1 MHKHFNPFDLTNEE
15 LIEMA
20 PEQQKIDIYE
30 TDPFTQYV
38 GTSFD
43 PGYKP
48 QVYGDPI
55 NSEFKLPGFNED
67 SHHSVPEIESRF
79 NKELR
84 TQEMYDKYIKDFGSQ
99 YIYGSNETDSSR
111 SKLHQ
116 LLAGVDNM
124 ALQYGMTQNQ
134 VDQLKAKIMQS
145 HLFDHLSEKQVR
157 DELSISIPGNVKPT
171 QRPLEFET
179 PRKPVATG
187 AGLPT
192 EDEMEAGAAA
202 NPVRGEKSKIPLNRN
217 ISQGMLD
224 EFVTKLK
231 DHSGTVEYIGQHF
244 TQHDGKGGR
253 KPVTT
258 KFMASKLKGVLRS
271 KDKAIQQIVLL
282 IEQTSPQGDIQFG
295 TNISDKEERIIRF
308 FLKYAI
314 GELRFA
320 GNLRGNQGATSATEG
335 PPDENILP
343 KESPGGTGGPSGG
356 AQLAH

>member
-15 LIEMA
+15 LLEMA
-20 PEQQKIDIYE
+20 PEQQKIDIFE

-48 QVYGDPI
+48 QVFANPI

-67 SHHSVPEIESRF
+67 SHHSVPEIEARF

-124 ALQYGMTQNQ
+124 ALQYGMSKNQ

-171 QRPLEFET
+171 QRPTEFESPKEDKPTVFET
-179 PRKPVATG
+179 PQRPAATA
-187 AGLPT
+187 AGDPG
-192 EDEMEAGAAA
+192 EDEVGGAAA
-202 NPVRGEKSKIPLNRN
+202 GDLGPAIGDTSTDGQTNPADELLRGKKSKVPLNKMVAEYRETFLKKLRQHSDLVSYIGHNFTQLNGKKFRKILTKKYMDDKLVGVLNRKGNESIHRIVVLIERSSPTGDIAFGAN
-217 ISQGMLD
+217 ISEKEARLIRY
-224 EFVTKLK
+224 FL
-231 DHSGTVEYIGQHF
+231 EY
-244 TQHDGKGGR
+244 
-253 KPVTT
+253 
-258 KFMASKLKGVLRS
+258 
-271 KDKAIQQIVLL
+271 AI
-282 IEQTSPQGDIQFG
+282 
-295 TNISDKEERIIRF
+295 KE
-308 FLKYAI
+308 LKY
-314 GELRFA
+314 EPD
-320 GNLRGNQGATSATEG
+320 LRGHE
-335 PPDENILP
+335 
-343 KESPGGTGGPSGG
+343 
-356 AQLAH
+356 

>member
-15 LIEMA
+15 LLEMA

-84 TQEMYDKYIKDFGSQ
+84 TQEMYDKYIKDFGNQ
-99 YIYGSNETDSSR
+99 FIYGSNETDSSR

-124 ALQYGMTQNQ
+124 ALQYGMSKNQ

-157 DELSISIPGNVKPT
+157 DELSISIPGTVKPT
-171 QRPLEFET
+171 QRPTEFET
-179 PRKPVATG
+179 PRKPAATA
-187 AGLPT
+187 AGDPG
-192 EDEMEAGAAA
+192 EDEMGGAAA
-202 NPVRGEKSKIPLNRN
+202 GDLGPAVGDGSTDGLPNPADELLKKVAGQKSKIPANN
-217 ISQGMLD
+217 KISQEMRD
-224 EFVTKLK
+224 AFVRLLRG
-231 DHSGTVEYIGQHF
+231 HSGTVEYIGQHL
-244 TQHDGKGGR
+244 TKADGKGGR
-253 KPVTT
+253 EPISNKEMTR
-258 KFMASKLKGVLRS
+258 KFTGQLRS
-271 KDKAIQQIVLL
+271 KDDAIRQIVAL
-282 IEQTSPQGDIQFG
+282 IQQTSPEGDIQFG
-295 TNISDKEERIIRF
+295 SQISVKEDRIIRLF
-308 FLKYAI
+308 VRYAI
-314 GELRFA
+314 GELQFN
-320 GNLRGNQGATSATEG
+320 GNLRGH
-335 PPDENILP
+335 
-343 KESPGGTGGPSGG
+343 K
-356 AQLAH
+356 